1 MARVYDEFFHPEE
14 VVSSGAALLRS
25 LPAVRRARGFR
36 LYTEDGRRLT
46 DLWQAGGRA
55 VLGHTPAGVL
65 RELKNAAS
73 RGLFAPLPGCY
84 EGRFI
89 KALSLLF
96 PGRVIR
102 LYSSEASLRRA
113 LARAGYAEDIPFPDP
128 AFSSSPSPSAPV
140 LWRPFLEDPPLAK
153 PDVGAEASACPR
165 YDAAALI
172 LVPVLPLPWAG
183 VPRALVLDQTL
194 EAAFP
199 VSGQDL
205 ISPVVLAAAARSIWD
220 LIAALPER
228 GGRKFPRIRRAL
240 SQSPWRCRGVY
251 LTLGGDAGEEAY
263 AALFRHFLG
272 KGFLPPPSPR
282 CPLILPG
289 TLSPGEEAALARCLR
304 QFTT

>member
-1 MARVYDEFFHPEE
+1 MARVYDKFFHSEE
-14 VVSSGAALLRS
+14 VGSSGVALLRS

-55 VLGHTPAGVL
+55 VLGHTPAGIL
-65 RELKNAAS
+65 RELKNVAS

-84 EGRFI
+84 EGRLI
-89 KALSLLF
+89 KALSCLF

-113 LARAGYAEDIPFPDP
+113 LARAGYGADAPFPDP
-128 AFSSSPSPSAPV
+128 AFSSSLSPSAPV

-153 PDVGAEASACPR
+153 PAAGAEASACLR
-165 YDAAALI
+165 YDAAARL

-183 VPRALVLDQTL
+183 VPCALVLDQTL

-199 VSGQDL
+199 ASGQDL
-205 ISPVVLAAAARSIWD
+205 ISPVVLAVAARSVWD

-228 GGRKFPRIRRAL
+228 GGGKFPRIRRTLA
-240 SQSPWRCRGVY
+240 QSTWRRRGIY
-251 LTLGGDAGEEAY
+251 LTLADAAGEEAY
-263 AALFRHFLG
+263 AALFRHFLE

-289 TLSPGEEAALARCLR
+289 ILSPGEEAALAGCLR
-304 QFTT
+304 QLNG